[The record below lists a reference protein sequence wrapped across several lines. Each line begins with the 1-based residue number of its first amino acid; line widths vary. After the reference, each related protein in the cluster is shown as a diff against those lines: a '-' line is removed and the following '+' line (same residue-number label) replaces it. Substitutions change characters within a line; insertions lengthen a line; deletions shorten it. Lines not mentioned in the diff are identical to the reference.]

1 MLRQFLSGTKTNLL
15 NQPIV
20 NGQVLFPNDASE
32 IYYDINGTRKT
43 VQSIAYVNF
52 DSDLTG
58 IVNPEERLY
67 FSIDSRRLFVYNSSS
82 QEFIQI
88 NRTGVVNNL
97 TSAQR
102 IALESC
108 AEDCIY
114 IDTDTMEAY
123 IGVNI
128 GSNSASASLFGNVFW
143 RKIGESISNY
153 NGLVNIRTA
162 NKNVMSSD
170 GTEIEIGN
178 SDTAVNIVGSVVKI
192 NGEELTGSSDI
203 KEDIY
208 ITSSNVSNSKFVV
221 IGSNVGDFVVIDNN
235 GYRVIPDEKQIPSGV
250 EIDFTDFD
258 IVGTWTISFIKY
270 KVQERQNI
278 HITRE
283 DIINNEYVIRNCYLG
298 IFAIIDEN
306 GERILPDE
314 RQSGD
319 NVIIDFTGF
328 QDEYFT
334 IQFIGE
340 VDNKSNIITLAKCT
354 GMGEIIENNAFTMT
368 WIDPDD
374 VELNGAKLAEWNKTI
389 LVRKVGSYPNNYMD
403 GTILATTSRALGNK
417 NAYRSSGYTDSNR
430 ESGVTYY
437 YKLFSQTVSG
447 TWNNVDGN
455 EFAGST
461 DLSWG
466 MVQHF
471 VRAGR
476 GPALF
481 PVGTVFEVEH
491 PEYTANGHGIYF
503 RVVGHDQVPAADETL
518 THTMCLDMV
527 DILFNATYDTLE
539 SVYALTEDTAA
550 QVNKTY
556 YSLSGSTYTALVE
569 GTDYEV
575 GDTVPAASWYEKNP
589 NERGGANN
597 NPIQSNLLQ
606 WANSSGSSNQ
616 WFVKQSLWDSCNQV
630 LASKNGFCKHLDSEF
645 LSVVK
650 EARLISSVRYNG
662 TKSAVEHSSKF
673 WPVSLTQALGLANDN
688 IHENTWLSFYAD
700 GGSLI
705 KKNYSSGAASDWWL
719 KSAYTNAEH
728 PAYYIPLSGTYNNT
742 FTYVSDSKG
751 YSLACIIA

>member
-32 IYYDINGTRKT
+32 IYYDINGTRRT

-67 FSIDSRRLFVYNSSS
+67 FSLDSRRLFVYNSSS
-82 QEFIQI
+82 QEFIQV

-102 IALESC
+102 MALESC

-153 NGLVNIRTA
+153 DGLVNIKTA
-162 NKNVMSSD
+162 NKNVISSD

-192 NGEELTGSSDI
+192 NGEELTGSSDV

-208 ITSSNVSNSKFVV
+208 ITSSNVNNSKFVV
-221 IGSNVGDFVVIDNN
+221 TGSNIGDFVVIDNN

-278 HITRE
+278 HITRS
-283 DIINNEYVIRNCYLG
+283 DIVNNEYVIRNCYLG

-328 QDEYFT
+328 QDESFT

-476 GPALF
+476 GPELF

-491 PEYTANGHGIYF
+491 PEYTVDGHGIYF
-503 RVVGHDQVPAADETL
+503 RVVGHDQVQATDESL

-527 DILFNATYDTLE
+527 DCIFTGFYDAVE
-539 SVYALTEDTAA
+539 SLYALTADVTAQA
-550 QVNKTY
+550 NKTY
-556 YSLSGSTYTALVE
+556 YTYSGNSYSALTE
-569 GTDYEV
+569 GVDYEL
-575 GDTVPAASWYEKNP
+575 GYPVPSASWYEKNTVRRA
-589 NERGGANN
+589 EAGNN
-597 NPIQSNLLQ
+597 FFPQSNLLQ
-606 WANSSGSSNQ
+606 WANSSGVSNT
-616 WFVKQSLWDSCNQV
+616 WFEQKNLWDVC
-630 LASKNGFCKHLDSEF
+630 ASGLGEKNGFCKYINPEF
-645 LSVVK
+645 LVVVK
-650 EARLISSVRYNG
+650 EAKILSGETNVDGGGMREIS
-662 TKSAVEHSSKF
+662 AKF
-673 WPVSLTQALGLANDN
+673 WPLSVTQVLGLSPEGTS
-688 IHENTWLSFYAD
+688 ENTYLKYYSD
-700 GGSLI
+700 GGSTI
-705 KKNYSSGAASDWWL
+705 KKMNGLAVKWWT
-719 KSAYTNAEH
+719 KTPRVNS
-728 PAYYIPLSGTYNNT
+728 
-742 FTYVSDSKG
+742 YVSVYAVTTSG
-751 YSLACIIA
+751 SAESSIMTNTLNGVSLACIIA

>member
-15 NQPIV
+15 NQPII

-32 IYYDINGTRKT
+32 IYYDINGTRRT

-67 FSIDSRRLFVYNSSS
+67 FSLDSRRLFVYNSSS
-82 QEFIQI
+82 QEFIQV

-102 IALESC
+102 MALESC

-153 NGLVNIRTA
+153 DGLVNIKTA
-162 NKNVMSSD
+162 NKNVISSD

-178 SDTAVNIVGSVVKI
+178 SDTAVNIVGSVIKI
-192 NGEELTGSSDI
+192 NGEELTGSSDV

-208 ITSSNVSNSKFVV
+208 ITSSNVNNSKFVV
-221 IGSNVGDFVVIDNN
+221 TGSNIGDFVVIDNN

-250 EIDFTDFD
+250 EIDFTDFE

-278 HITRE
+278 HITRS
-283 DIINNEYVIRNCYLG
+283 DIVNNEYLIRNCYLG

-328 QDEYFT
+328 QDESFT

-354 GMGEIIENNAFTMT
+354 GIGEIIENNAFTMT

-417 NAYRSSGYTDSNR
+417 NAYRSFGYTDSNR
-430 ESGVTYY
+430 ENGVTYY

-476 GPALF
+476 GPELF

-491 PEYTANGHGIYF
+491 PEYTTDGHGIYF

-527 DILFNATYDTLE
+527 DCLFASGYDNKE
-539 SVYALTEDTAA
+539 QIYALTADTTAQAA
-550 QVNKTY
+550 KTY
-556 YSLSGSTYTALVE
+556 YKFENNSYTALVE
-569 GTDYEV
+569 GTDYDI
-575 GDTVPAASWYEKNP
+575 GDTVPVALWYEKNKSGKD
-589 NERGGANN
+589 NGGSLFSE
-597 NPIQSNLLQ
+597 SNIFQ
-606 WANSSGSSNQ
+606 WANSDGNANS
-616 WFVKQSLWDSCNQV
+616 WFSPKNLWDTCSNN
-630 LASKNGFCKHLDSEF
+630 LLSKNGFLKYIDPDF
-645 LSVVK
+645 LAVVK
-650 EARLISSVRYNG
+650 PAAIIEKIPLIDGGGFKQVDDAR
-662 TKSAVEHSSKF
+662 F
-673 WPVSLTQALGLANDN
+673 WILSRSQVTGDMEG
-688 IHENTWLSFYAD
+688 ENMCLKYYLD
-700 GGSLI
+700 GGSKI
-705 KKNYSSGAASDWWL
+705 KSWQSSAVKWWTRTPYGPNASANLLYIVNINGAYVDSYAYSGGD
-719 KSAYTNAEH
+719 
-728 PAYYIPLSGTYNNT
+728 I
-742 FTYVSDSKG
+742 YV
-751 YSLACIIA
+751 SLACIIA

>member
-15 NQPIV
+15 NQPII
-20 NGQVLFPNDASE
+20 NGQILFPNDASE

-67 FSIDSRRLFVYNSSS
+67 FSLDSRRLFVYNSSS

-102 IALESC
+102 MALESC

-114 IDTDTMEAY
+114 IDTDTMDAY

-153 NGLVNIRTA
+153 DGLVNIKTA
-162 NKNVMSSD
+162 NKNVISSD

-178 SDTAVNIVGSVVKI
+178 SDTAINIVGSVVKV
-192 NGEELTGSSDI
+192 NGEELTGSSNA

-208 ITSSNVSNSKFVV
+208 ITSSNVNNSKFVV
-221 IGSNVGDFVVIDNN
+221 TGSNIGDFVVIDNN

-278 HITRE
+278 HITRA

-314 RQSGD
+314 RQDGD

-328 QDEYFT
+328 QDESFT

-340 VDNKSNIITLAKCT
+340 VDNKSNIITLAPCS
-354 GMGEIIENNAFTMT
+354 GLGEIVGDGYFTVA

-389 LVRKVGSYPNNYMD
+389 LVRKVGSYPDNYMD

-417 NAYRSSGYTDSNR
+417 NAYRSTGYTDSDR
-430 ESGVTYY
+430 TEGTTYF
-437 YKLFSQTVSG
+437 YKLFSQTTAGV
-447 TWNNVDGN
+447 WNNLTGN
-455 EFAGST
+455 QFAEST
-461 DLSWG
+461 NMSWG
-466 MVQHF
+466 MVQGF

-476 GPALF
+476 GADIF

-491 PEYTANGHGIYF
+491 PEYTVDGHGLYF
-503 RVVGHDQVPAADETL
+503 RVAGHDQVPAADESL
-518 THTMCLDMV
+518 THTMCLEMV
-527 DILFNATYDTLE
+527 DILFVASYDAE
-539 SVYALTEDTAA
+539 EQQYALTEDATAQA
-550 QVNKTY
+550 GKEYYTY
-556 YSLSGSTYTALVE
+556 NGSSYTKLID
-569 GTDYEV
+569 GTDYDA
-575 GDTVPAASWYEKNP
+575 GNPVPAASWYEKNF
-589 NERGGANN
+589 NN
-597 NPIQSNLLQ
+597 RDINGSNN
-606 WANSSGSSNQ
+606 A
-616 WFVKQSLWDSCNQV
+616 
-630 LASKNGFCKHLDSEF
+630 
-645 LSVVK
+645 
-650 EARLISSVRYNG
+650 
-662 TKSAVEHSSKF
+662 EHSNMI
-673 WPVSLTQALGLANDN
+673 Q
-688 IHENTWLSFYAD
+688 WL
-700 GGSLI
+700 
-705 KKNYSSGAASDWWL
+705 NSSGAANQWFTPQTLWDKCGSALQRKSGFMRYLDTEFSAVVQPAKLITAKYSQDGGSFIHNAKFWPLSKTQVFGTQTGDIMENVQLEYYSDGNSVIKQLNGENTHWWL
-719 KSAYTNAEH
+719 RSPSVYNPYDVSFVTATGSTTQERARTAVYGFSA
-728 PAYYIPLSGTYNNT
+728 
-742 FTYVSDSKG
+742 
-751 YSLACIIA
+751 ACIIA